1 MAQHGPSLSRPLS
14 PPLPFSSPP
23 PLFLKVLCNLYGKTL
38 SALSRLPKEAAYRR
52 YTEQV
57 VLQRLQVVQ
66 GETDVV
72 AVEEKIGCG
81 QVEELI
87 DQVGQLKVTRLYG
100 SGMHTCV
107 VCVCVALMGLHVA
120 FLCGCHCACSV
131 GGGSG
136 SVCLR
141 QVGHLYASWFLC
153 MLVQCCE
160 YSTDCVC
167 V

>member
-1 MAQHGPSLSRPLS
+1 MDPPSPVLSL
-14 PPLPFSSPP
+14 LPFPSPLRL
-23 PLFLKVLCNLYGKTL
+23 PLILKVLCNLYGKTL

-100 SGMHTCV
+100 SGVHTRV
-107 VCVCVALMGLHVA
+107 VCVCCIDGTPCSCPVWMS
-120 FLCGCHCACSV
+120 LC
-131 GGGSG
+131 
-136 SVCLR
+136 L
-141 QVGHLYASWFLC
+141 
-153 MLVQCCE
+153 QCGWWQW
-160 YSTDCVC
+160 
-167 V
+167 

>member
-1 MAQHGPSLSRPLS
+1 MDPPSPVLSL
-14 PPLPFSSPP
+14 LPFPSPLYIA
-23 PLFLKVLCNLYGKTL
+23 PLLKVLCNLYGKTL

-100 SGMHTCV
+100 SGVRTRV
-107 VCVCVALMGLHVA
+107 VCVCVCVLH
-120 FLCGCHCACSV
+120 
-131 GGGSG
+131 
-136 SVCLR
+136 
-141 QVGHLYASWFLC
+141 
-153 MLVQCCE
+153 
-160 YSTDCVC
+160 
-167 V
+167 